1 MKVHRF
7 PAVVAAAFLIMV
19 LPGGKAE
26 AQLNNVFNTVFQ
38 TILKDRLILS
48 PGGHANHFLD
58 AAAEAESV
66 LVPALNGLIVS
77 NISSFPLS
85 ATTPGVSFDFSGGQ
99 LVAVQEGAGPI
110 FADRATTI
118 GKGRFNIG
126 FNATYLDMSRVR
138 GVATDQMR
146 FTFTHKDVNGDGI
159 LGGADADAAT
169 ESDVIDVT
177 MGMNLTAE
185 IFAFYAAW
193 GVTKNL
199 DVGVAIPLISIHM
212 SGTANATINSYT
224 YAANGSASHFFGGT
238 ATSPVLETSVPYDE
252 RATGIGDVVARLKY
266 CILRGSTLD
275 LGALVNVGFPTGKEE
290 DFLGSGKMDA
300 LFALLASKKIGD
312 FSPHL
317 NLGYEWRKADFQSD
331 RVVIRGGFD
340 HRVLQGLTF
349 AADFLGTV
357 DVNKSEAI
365 KLYPGTVSI
374 VEAGQNGGQVVR
386 TIPLSNIPDSDNDNL
401 YNLSVGFK
409 YSPSQEFLVLL
420 NFLVPLNQAG
430 LRASVAPT
438 VGMSLSF

>member
-7 PAVVAAAFLIMV
+7 PAAVAAAFLVMAI
-19 LPGGKAE
+19 PGGKAE

-48 PGGHANHFLD
+48 PQGHANHFLD

-99 LVAVQEGAGPI
+99 LVTVQEGAGPI

-118 GKGRFNIG
+118 GKGRFNVG

-138 GVATDQMR
+138 GVATDNMR
-146 FTFTHKDVNGDGI
+146 FTFTHEDADGDGV
-159 LGGADADAAT
+159 LGGPGEQAT
-169 ESDVIDVT
+169 EADVIDVT
-177 MGMNLTAE
+177 MGTNLTAE

-193 GVTKNL
+193 GITKNL
-199 DVGVAIPLISIHM
+199 DIGVAIPLISIHM
-212 SGTANATINSYT
+212 YGTADATVNSYT
-224 YAANGSASHFFGGT
+224 YASNGSASHFFGGT
-238 ATSPVLETSVPYDE
+238 GSNPILETSVPYDE

-266 CILRGSTLD
+266 CFLRGSTLD
-275 LGALVNVGFPTGKEE
+275 LGALLNVRFPTGKEE
-290 DFLGSGKMDA
+290 DFLGSGKMDVI
-300 LFALLASKKIGD
+300 FAFLASKKIGD
-312 FSPHL
+312 FTPHL
-317 NLGYEWRKADFQSD
+317 NLGYEWRKAEFQSD
-331 RVVIRGGFD
+331 RVIIRGGFD

-357 DVNKSEAI
+357 DVNKDEAI
-365 KLYPGTVSI
+365 KLYPGTANV
-374 VEAGQNGGQVVR
+374 VELGQNGGQIIR

-420 NFLVPLNQAG
+420 NMLVPLNQAG
-430 LRASVAPT
+430 LRASIAPT

>member
-1 MKVHRF
+1 MNVHRF
-7 PAVVAAAFLIMV
+7 PAAVVAAFLIIAF
-19 LPGGKAE
+19 PGGKAE
-26 AQLNNVFNTVFQ
+26 AQLNTVFNTVFQ

-48 PGGHANHFLD
+48 PQGHANHFLD

-99 LVAVQEGAGPI
+99 LVTVQEGAGPI

-118 GKGRFNIG
+118 GKGRFNVG

-146 FTFTHKDVNGDGI
+146 FTFTHKDANGDGV
-159 LGGADADAAT
+159 LGGSGEQAT
-169 ESDVIDVT
+169 EADVIDVT
-177 MGMNLTAE
+177 MGTNLTAE

-199 DVGVAIPLISIHM
+199 DIGVAIPLISIHM
-212 SGTANATINSYT
+212 YGTADATVNSYT
-224 YAANGSASHFFGGT
+224 YASNGSASHFFGGT
-238 ATSPVLETSVPYDE
+238 GTSPILETSVPYDE

-266 CILRGSTLD
+266 CFLRGSALD
-275 LGALVNVGFPTGKEE
+275 LGALVNVRFPTGNEE

-300 LFALLASKKIGD
+300 IFALLASKKIGD
-312 FSPHL
+312 FTPHL
-317 NLGYEWRKADFQSD
+317 NLGYEWRKAEFQSD

-365 KLYPGTVSI
+365 KLYPGTASV
-374 VEAGQNGGQVVR
+374 VELGQNGGQITR

-401 YNLSVGFK
+401 YDLSVGFK
-409 YSPSQEFLVLL
+409 YSPSEEFLVLL
-420 NFLVPLNQAG
+420 NMLVPLNQAG